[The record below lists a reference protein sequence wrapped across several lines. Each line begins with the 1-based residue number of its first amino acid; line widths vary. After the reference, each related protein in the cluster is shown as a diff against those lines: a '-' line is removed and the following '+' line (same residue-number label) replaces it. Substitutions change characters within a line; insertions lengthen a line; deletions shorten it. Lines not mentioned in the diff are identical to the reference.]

1 MKKIEILVVEDEPKL
16 AQTISDFLRIQ
27 NYEVETALTG
37 NKALEYFCQN
47 KQKVDLILLDLML
60 PDISGYTV
68 LKEIRK
74 ISEVP
79 VIILSARSAVA
90 DQMSGFEKG
99 ADDYITKPF
108 TLALVKMH
116 IEAVLKRA
124 GKLRTMVEYND
135 LQADVNAQLL
145 FYKEQHIPTT
155 RKEFDLMVYFME
167 HPGIVLPRDT
177 ILNAVWEYDY
187 TGDVRTIDT
196 LVKQLRKKWEKAA
209 IISGL
214 FTALATSSGRTSMKI
229 KKDFWRDGKALWI
242 QIIAFAVA
250 VMLYSVCCY
259 PIYTSSKARIMR
271 QLYEDI
277 HDMDLEELSEDD
289 EETLGDYQKEKF
301 ETVIAN
307 ENYEQIYTS
316 RSSLKTTHARKYIEN
331 KIAQYTEEGT
341 LEQRRMESRHILMFR
356 GKIIQDGHTF
366 YVYLRKDVQSVLEVI
381 EGTRLYLAIVLLLMV
396 GLSYF
401 LEKKSKAS
409 TEKKAKQS
417 DYQLL
422 ESQRE
427 FVANIS
433 HELKTPLA
441 VVSSQVEML
450 EIAGD
455 KIDRSY
461 YYSSIHEELDKMSR
475 MVGELLDFSMLD
487 NQMSSMEMSR
497 VNVSEMIE
505 YLLLRYDAMFR
516 KNEIKVEQE
525 IEKNCFAY
533 GNRMYLERA
542 VNNYL
547 MNAFQHTEQGKRIRI
562 TLKKEKKQ
570 IRMEVYKDG
579 ERIKE
584 EQMEHIWDSF
594 YTTSQKKKPVTS
606 ENEVRN
612 IGLGLFV
619 VRKIVN
625 KHKGSCGVQNME
637 NGVLFWLQLPEI
649 RDLGK

>member
-1 MKKIEILVVEDEPKL
+1 
-16 AQTISDFLRIQ
+16 
-27 NYEVETALTG
+27 
-37 NKALEYFCQN
+37 
-47 KQKVDLILLDLML
+47 
-60 PDISGYTV
+60 
-68 LKEIRK
+68 
-74 ISEVP
+74 
-79 VIILSARSAVA
+79 
-90 DQMSGFEKG
+90 
-99 ADDYITKPF
+99 
-108 TLALVKMH
+108 
-116 IEAVLKRA
+116 
-124 GKLRTMVEYND
+124 
-135 LQADVNAQLL
+135 
-145 FYKEQHIPTT
+145 
-155 RKEFDLMVYFME
+155 
-167 HPGIVLPRDT
+167 
-177 ILNAVWEYDY
+177 
-187 TGDVRTIDT
+187 
-196 LVKQLRKKWEKAA
+196 
-209 IISGL
+209 
-214 FTALATSSGRTSMKI
+214 
-229 KKDFWRDGKALWI
+229 
-242 QIIAFAVA
+242 
-250 VMLYSVCCY
+250 
-259 PIYTSSKARIMR
+259 
-271 QLYEDI
+271 
-277 HDMDLEELSEDD
+277 
-289 EETLGDYQKEKF
+289 
-301 ETVIAN
+301 
-307 ENYEQIYTS
+307 
-316 RSSLKTTHARKYIEN
+316 
-331 KIAQYTEEGT
+331 
-341 LEQRRMESRHILMFR
+341 MESRHILMFR

-381 EGTRLYLAIVLLLMV
+381 EGTRLYLAVVLLLMM

-401 LEKKSKAS
+401 LEKMSKAS

-570 IRMEVYKDG
+570 IRMEVYNDG
-579 ERIKE
+579 AQIKE
-584 EQMEHIWDSF
+584 EQMEHIISIF
-594 YTTSQKKKPVTS
+594 LKRCQ
-606 ENEVRN
+606 
-612 IGLGLFV
+612 I
-619 VRKIVN
+619 
-625 KHKGSCGVQNME
+625 
-637 NGVLFWLQLPEI
+637 
-649 RDLGK
+649 

>member
-1 MKKIEILVVEDEPKL
+1 
-16 AQTISDFLRIQ
+16 
-27 NYEVETALTG
+27 
-37 NKALEYFCQN
+37 
-47 KQKVDLILLDLML
+47 
-60 PDISGYTV
+60 
-68 LKEIRK
+68 
-74 ISEVP
+74 
-79 VIILSARSAVA
+79 
-90 DQMSGFEKG
+90 
-99 ADDYITKPF
+99 
-108 TLALVKMH
+108 
-116 IEAVLKRA
+116 
-124 GKLRTMVEYND
+124 
-135 LQADVNAQLL
+135 
-145 FYKEQHIPTT
+145 
-155 RKEFDLMVYFME
+155 
-167 HPGIVLPRDT
+167 
-177 ILNAVWEYDY
+177 
-187 TGDVRTIDT
+187 
-196 LVKQLRKKWEKAA
+196 
-209 IISGL
+209 
-214 FTALATSSGRTSMKI
+214 MKI
-229 KKDFWRDGKALWI
+229 KKDFWRNGKALWI
-242 QIIAFAVA
+242 QIIAFALA
-250 VMLYSVCCY
+250 VILYSVCCY

-301 ETVIAN
+301 ETIIAN

-381 EGTRLYLAIVLLLMV
+381 EGTRLYLAVVLLLM
-396 GLSYF
+396 
-401 LEKKSKAS
+401 
-409 TEKKAKQS
+409 
-417 DYQLL
+417 
-422 ESQRE
+422 
-427 FVANIS
+427 ANIS

-570 IRMEVYKDG
+570 IRMEVYNDG
-579 ERIKE
+579 AQIKE

-619 VRKIVN
+619 VRKIVD
-625 KHKGSCGVQNME
+625 KHKGSCGAKNME

>member
-1 MKKIEILVVEDEPKL
+1 M
-16 AQTISDFLRIQ
+16 QS
-27 NYEVETALTG
+27 
-37 NKALEYFCQN
+37 
-47 KQKVDLILLDLML
+47 
-60 PDISGYTV
+60 
-68 LKEIRK
+68 
-74 ISEVP
+74 
-79 VIILSARSAVA
+79 
-90 DQMSGFEKG
+90 
-99 ADDYITKPF
+99 
-108 TLALVKMH
+108 
-116 IEAVLKRA
+116 
-124 GKLRTMVEYND
+124 
-135 LQADVNAQLL
+135 
-145 FYKEQHIPTT
+145 
-155 RKEFDLMVYFME
+155 
-167 HPGIVLPRDT
+167 
-177 ILNAVWEYDY
+177 
-187 TGDVRTIDT
+187 
-196 LVKQLRKKWEKAA
+196 
-209 IISGL
+209 
-214 FTALATSSGRTSMKI
+214 
-229 KKDFWRDGKALWI
+229 
-242 QIIAFAVA
+242 
-250 VMLYSVCCY
+250 
-259 PIYTSSKARIMR
+259 
-271 QLYEDI
+271 
-277 HDMDLEELSEDD
+277 
-289 EETLGDYQKEKF
+289 
-301 ETVIAN
+301 
-307 ENYEQIYTS
+307 
-316 RSSLKTTHARKYIEN
+316 RKYIEN

-381 EGTRLYLAIVLLLMV
+381 EGTRLYLAVVLLLMV

-401 LEKKSKAS
+401 LEKMSKAS

-562 TLKKEKKQ
+562 L
-570 IRMEVYKDG
+570 
-579 ERIKE
+579 
-584 EQMEHIWDSF
+584 
-594 YTTSQKKKPVTS
+594 
-606 ENEVRN
+606 
-612 IGLGLFV
+612 
-619 VRKIVN
+619 
-625 KHKGSCGVQNME
+625 
-637 NGVLFWLQLPEI
+637 
-649 RDLGK
+649 

>member
-1 MKKIEILVVEDEPKL
+1 
-16 AQTISDFLRIQ
+16 
-27 NYEVETALTG
+27 
-37 NKALEYFCQN
+37 
-47 KQKVDLILLDLML
+47 
-60 PDISGYTV
+60 
-68 LKEIRK
+68 
-74 ISEVP
+74 
-79 VIILSARSAVA
+79 
-90 DQMSGFEKG
+90 
-99 ADDYITKPF
+99 
-108 TLALVKMH
+108 
-116 IEAVLKRA
+116 
-124 GKLRTMVEYND
+124 
-135 LQADVNAQLL
+135 
-145 FYKEQHIPTT
+145 
-155 RKEFDLMVYFME
+155 
-167 HPGIVLPRDT
+167 
-177 ILNAVWEYDY
+177 
-187 TGDVRTIDT
+187 
-196 LVKQLRKKWEKAA
+196 
-209 IISGL
+209 
-214 FTALATSSGRTSMKI
+214 MKI

-570 IRMEVYKDG
+570 IRMEVYNDG

-594 YTTSQKKKPVTS
+594 YTTSKKKKPVTS

>member
-1 MKKIEILVVEDEPKL
+1 
-16 AQTISDFLRIQ
+16 
-27 NYEVETALTG
+27 
-37 NKALEYFCQN
+37 
-47 KQKVDLILLDLML
+47 
-60 PDISGYTV
+60 
-68 LKEIRK
+68 
-74 ISEVP
+74 
-79 VIILSARSAVA
+79 
-90 DQMSGFEKG
+90 
-99 ADDYITKPF
+99 
-108 TLALVKMH
+108 
-116 IEAVLKRA
+116 
-124 GKLRTMVEYND
+124 
-135 LQADVNAQLL
+135 
-145 FYKEQHIPTT
+145 
-155 RKEFDLMVYFME
+155 
-167 HPGIVLPRDT
+167 
-177 ILNAVWEYDY
+177 
-187 TGDVRTIDT
+187 
-196 LVKQLRKKWEKAA
+196 
-209 IISGL
+209 
-214 FTALATSSGRTSMKI
+214 MKI
-229 KKDFWRDGKALWI
+229 KKNFWIAGKALWI

-381 EGTRLYLAIVLLLMV
+381 EGTRLYLAVVLLLMV

-401 LEKKSKAS
+401 LEKMSKAS

-516 KNEIKVEQE
+516 KNEIKVEQG

-570 IRMEVYKDG
+570 IRMEVYNDG
-579 ERIKE
+579 AQIK
-584 EQMEHIWDSF
+584 
-594 YTTSQKKKPVTS
+594 
-606 ENEVRN
+606 
-612 IGLGLFV
+612 
-619 VRKIVN
+619 
-625 KHKGSCGVQNME
+625 
-637 NGVLFWLQLPEI
+637 
-649 RDLGK
+649 